1 MLANFFKVSSDAE
14 MKDDA
19 FQSTLEACEVKD
31 LVYIIY
37 DILILELQVF
47 FLSSK
52 NNRQEANFEK
62 SFSFVV
68 AIVSGMVGSC
78 IYTALQ
84 PFLLFCRIVLFVFS
98 SICIVGKWSD
108 LKLQELL

>member
-1 MLANFFKVSSDAE
+1 MLANVFKVSSDAE
-14 MKDDA
+14 MKHDG

-31 LVYIIY
+31 LVHIIY
-37 DILILELQVF
+37 DILILELGVF
-47 FLSSK
+47 FFSK
-52 NNRQEANFEK
+52 NNRQEANFDK

-98 SICIVGKWSD
+98 SFCIVGKWSD